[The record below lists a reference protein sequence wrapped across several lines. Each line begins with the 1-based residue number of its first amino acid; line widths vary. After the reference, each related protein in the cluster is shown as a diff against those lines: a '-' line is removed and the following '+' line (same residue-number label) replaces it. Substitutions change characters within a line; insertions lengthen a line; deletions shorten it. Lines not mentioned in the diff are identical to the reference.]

1 MSNVQ
6 KIQSWYH
13 NQHTNRLAKVVL
25 ATMRA
30 DRVRQAVIK
39 RMSQTY
45 AYHITST
52 GKWNAMRKLTQM
64 KQEEQWTTRY
74 ATMLQ
79 AVVRAMMAKKFAN
92 KMRHHRARK
101 EAREQRSSIVIQKIW
116 RGYLNRTEIVKR
128 AYYVVQEAARRRWVV
143 RSSDNVHRNEILEV
157 ETEKRERLR
166 QEQNARKLRQ
176 NVMRYTIQ
184 ETPEGRKRRE
194 KERKSLLPES
204 VKEWYEGPQFSKNEL
219 FEDMDVKEEEEDG
232 VSLSSESDDDE
243 SATDSPRYW

>member
-1 MSNVQ
+1 M
-6 KIQSWYH
+6 
-13 NQHTNRLAKVVL
+13 
-25 ATMRA
+25 
-30 DRVRQAVIK
+30 
-39 RMSQTY
+39 
-45 AYHITST
+45 
-52 GKWNAMRKLTQM
+52 
-64 KQEEQWTTRY
+64 
-74 ATMLQ
+74 
-79 AVVRAMMAKKFAN
+79 
-92 KMRHHRARK
+92 
-101 EAREQRSSIVIQKIW
+101 
-116 RGYLNRTEIVKR
+116 
-128 AYYVVQEAARRRWVV
+128 
-143 RSSDNVHRNEILEV
+143 
-157 ETEKRERLR
+157 R